1 MLSIFTFHWTYFVPK
16 FASVHIDLFRK
27 SVNKCCQ
34 SFWSKKV
41 VGQKKLLVKNSC
53 WSKKIVNLKKVVG
66 HLSTLGTALVTTHSP
81 PLFTCVPTAPPP
93 PPPPPPPTLPPPC
106 PPALRSVPPPPP
118 PPPAVAAAA
127 GLSPFN
133 VTRLSDEEP
142 SRQKPCSRVFASH
155 HVLILDLF

>member
-1 MLSIFTFHWTYFVPK
+1 MSTNADNL
-16 FASVHIDLFRK
+16 ARK
-27 SVNKCCQ
+27 
-34 SFWSKKV
+34 
-41 VGQKKLLVKNSC
+41 SC
-53 WSKKIVNLKKVVG
+53 WSKKVVG

-93 PPPPPPPTLPPPC
+93 PTPTPPPPTPPPPTLPPPC

-118 PPPAVAAAA
+118 PPPPVATAAA

>member
-1 MLSIFTFHWTYFVPK
+1 MLCPKICISANRFVPQ
-16 FASVHIDLFRK
+16 
-27 SVNKCCQ
+27 KCQ
-34 SFWSKKV
+34 QMLTIY
-41 VGQKKLLVKNSC
+41 QKKSC
-53 WSKKIVNLKKVVG
+53 WSKKVVG

-118 PPPAVAAAA
+118 PPAVTAAA

-133 VTRLSDEEP
+133 VTRLSEEEP
-142 SRQKPCSRVFASH
+142 SRQKPCSRVFASNL
-155 HVLILDLF
+155 VFARWLLLNYIV